1 MFRDSWW
8 AFGIFGGMLFNP
20 FALINHLPLRAG
32 TQHPPPDPW
41 PRSVQMQAETF
52 CVQPD
57 GHFSKKRLLLSRSQ
71 SLQRRQVGSPLPLP
85 GIFSGQ
91 VLGRI
96 RAPLAQS
103 PGPAPAAMTPWG
115 SDSHCPLPW
124 ARTAVVP
131 LVSRPQ
137 SHIPLGQAYLAR
149 EWGEAAFGSR
159 RAVMGAARPV
169 QEHCPSLSSHKHQ
182 PPGRA

>member
-1 MFRDSWW
+1 MEFLEGCYSIHLHSSTT
-8 AFGIFGGMLFNP
+8 FP
-20 FALINHLPLRAG
+20 FEQALNI
-32 TQHPPPDPW
+32 
-41 PRSVQMQAETF
+41 PRPTPGPSSVQMQAETF

-71 SLQRRQVGSPLPLP
+71 SPQRRQVGSPLPLP

-91 VLGRI
+91 VSGQVLGRI
-96 RAPLAQS
+96 RAPQAQS

-131 LVSRPQ
+131 LVPRPQ